1 MKRFLLLIIACCC
14 FFSVHAAYLKDVP
27 KTLTQPDGTIL
38 HCFASGDEFFNYLH
52 DADGYTIM
60 QHPLTGFYVY
70 ADKQNGQLVATDFVA
85 GSVNPASKNLRPH
98 NLISPQEWQAR
109 RNAWHEND
117 RHVSNRSNPNHGT
130 LNNISIFIRFSDDGE
145 FVNSYSSI
153 DNMFNDVSENGI
165 SMRNYFRSASY
176 GSIEIPTY
184 FYPGHSGETII
195 SYQDNHPRSYFQPY
209 NAVTNTNGYQ
219 TEDQRAEREF
229 SLLERAVN
237 YINANYPI
245 PSNLN
250 IDYDNDGYVDNVCF
264 IVRGDVGEW
273 SSLLWPHKW
282 ALQDRYVYINGKR
295 VWTFNFQLADASGYF
310 NTSTMC
316 HEMNHSLSA
325 PDLYHYNY
333 GTNLSPAGIWDLME
347 NDTWPP
353 QHCGAYMKMK
363 YGHWID
369 EIPEITEGGVY
380 TLNPISSPTP
390 DNVAYKIATE
400 DPYQF
405 YVVEY
410 RDNTS
415 LFESGLPGSGL
426 LVYRIDT
433 RFEGNAGY
441 DPSSGIYDEVYIFR
455 PGGST
460 TQNGNLSTAFFSA
473 NVGRTEFSASTSA
486 YPFFTNGTIDNN
498 FRIYNITEAG
508 NTISFTYGSSADCEP
523 PTNLMASVE
532 NNDVVLSWTAAVG
545 AVSYNVYRN
554 GSLIGNTTE
563 TSYLDGSPVF
573 GTQNY
578 YVKSMDSNGFLSSAS
593 ESVEVNYEPEGT
605 VFIGDGGTATN
616 VYLPSYSYYCYTLSQ
631 QIYTAEEIGTQGS
644 IRSISFYNDGAEKTR
659 NYDIYLVATD
669 KTAFQNNT
677 DWIPVTASDLVFSG
691 EVLMGQGWNT
701 ITLDV
706 PFGYMGDS
714 NLALIVDDNTGSYT
728 DAPHMACR
736 VFETDEVQA
745 MRVYDD
751 DPNFDPYNPSG
762 YSGTLYSQKNQ
773 IVLIVDRVSSTP
785 VVIPETFQLGYR
797 PNEAWVRPFTFQIYN
812 PGGYCVINS
821 IATDNDY
828 FQLEEVE
835 FPIILGYHA
844 SRELNL
850 TTGNSDGETDGH
862 LIINYGDNEVIQVDL
877 SAFAYNPVEPD
888 VWEMARV
895 VDDPTD
901 YRDTPTTVLLNNDY
915 FLPPTGVPEGNDA
928 VYKVTFDHDVLLN
941 GTVTKPGIDEPAE
954 NGKLVVYREGFEG
967 VGGPDLENYYGPAI
981 IGEPLELTA
990 YPDGSNTTGYL
1001 PMYGYYADAYTR
1013 SQYVIPAAEITA
1025 MSGRT
1030 INSLTYYTTSTPN
1043 QWQSNFQVYLTE
1055 VNFTTMSS
1063 FVDPAAA
1070 TIVYIGQLTVADGMM
1085 TVTFT
1090 TPYHYNG
1097 GNLLIGM
1104 DCIESGNNYS
1114 SCYFQAV
1121 PVTGAGMYAY
1131 TYNAPTFTSGNTVSY
1146 IPTTTFYCAPSYD
1159 PEHLISDMTI
1169 ASGTYYIAASST
1181 ETEWDVVLNTSEL
1194 SCPEVAFFPT
1204 PSDYDTDVT
1213 PTAVQLK
1220 WRLGERTTEYQLLLG
1235 TDYENLNVIV
1245 DWTRDLAETY
1255 TLTDL
1260 PNNTNC
1266 FWQIVERNDGC
1277 PEGVESPVW
1286 GFTTLLNGPQDL
1298 YAWNYDLY
1306 EGDDLT
1312 LEWTPLADTNILSYN
1327 IYQDNVLV
1335 GNTTNNYYT
1344 VGGLTYNLNGYNF
1357 HVTAVYAGGESNP
1370 SNGVGVWVSGNGA
1383 VEGHVY
1389 EVDGVTG
1396 IANATVTFAGNDE
1409 FGYYN
1414 TFTFTTDANGFYNG
1428 SLKAGTYSAQADCG
1442 GYQIAYYNN
1451 SVSIVFE
1458 ETTADID
1465 IVMDELFNPVKEVVA
1480 EYYPDA
1486 TDPNSPYVK
1495 VYWSMNSIN
1504 WLYYDDGVYQSRVGT
1519 NGGQFY
1525 WGVMFP
1531 AGSYSGN
1538 SVTKV
1543 SMYDCEVYTGNIL
1556 ICQGGT
1562 SAPASLIYAQ
1572 AYSCT
1577 GSGDFVEW
1585 TMNSPVAIDPSQS
1598 LWIVMCNDNGNY
1610 PASGCA
1616 NSGDPN
1622 GRWISLDGATW
1633 EDVTG
1638 YGLDYTWML
1647 RAYVSNGRGSTMLG
1661 CPSPVNHNMTTGDVT
1676 LLSDPNATPHFV
1688 GTPAQ
1693 ANGNNR
1699 SFNHYRVYRTDA
1711 YNNGP
1716 YTEDNTVLLAD
1727 DVTDTLF
1734 IDVTWSDA
1742 DAGIYK
1748 FGVSRVYEG
1757 NRESG
1762 INWNNLSIGNQNAGS
1777 QPMIQSGYD
1786 DPNGPAPFVVVPEN
1800 TSLPMLRTEGSEAI
1814 VARWHHGNDFA
1825 SFFLN
1830 NPAEAYSF
1838 GFTNDVFTN
1847 GACYMNGTLYFSDSE
1862 GKFGI
1867 IDPENGLRIV
1877 ATDEPF
1883 TVIDDNP
1890 VDGKMYGCDPSG
1902 YLYEIN
1908 PNDGS
1913 YVELAYMPVSVLITF
1928 TITNDGRFIICD
1940 RGDDAIKE
1948 YDLATGTLNT
1958 LITFDWDI
1966 QYGQDMATDRETN
1979 EVYWAAYNNSD
1990 YTMPLIKIDLDSNTI
2005 TTLGYFDGQVSAFA
2019 ITGTHL
2025 ISVDRESP
2033 IVWSNA
2039 IDKSMNLGANDVN
2052 ITVALNSG
2060 DSPEGVTV
2068 SFTNLNQS
2076 EQSLYPIADV
2086 TLDATGYYAWN
2097 SFRKGDY
2104 QVQVSFDGYNTIAET
2119 VSIWDATSLNYVLSE
2134 IKNEVRDLYVSRTG
2148 WAMWTDEQHG
2158 NTIPSLDI
2166 EPNAFFIDF
2175 EDSQMPDGWT
2185 TIDAN
2190 NDGYDWMLG
2199 SNVGGVYLAADG
2211 SLAGSGHNSSNDM
2224 ICSGSYS
2231 NVTSSPITPDNY
2243 LVSPLVNIVN
2253 GSTFNFWA
2261 CAQDANYA
2269 AEHFSVEVSDNG
2281 LDFIRVQEWTMTAK
2295 GGGGLKG
2302 IGRNGN
2308 NRGGQGSWYYYSV
2321 DLSAYSGK
2329 KYIAIRH
2336 FNCYDQF
2343 VLNVDDIEL
2352 SAAAKGDRHFNNY
2365 QVELSDGE
2373 GNVLYQGTNSD
2384 GYMQLP
2390 VDNLTDGQTYHLKVA
2405 SSYSSGMSEW
2415 SETDW
2420 VYQSCDNFETVANLN
2435 MEMNDDANV
2444 ISWEYPTAAERS
2456 FVKGDYPAYGCMVY
2470 NDGVAEYQNGWFS
2483 FDLDNPGIYDYISTV
2498 PFVFGGDYCPLDGNV
2513 HATYEDNWYVI
2524 NPETGGILDQG
2535 SLNIYYF
2542 YDCAW
2547 DYSTDMMYGVY
2558 GSDLY
2563 MWNVEDNT
2571 IVNIGSMG
2579 RTMMALACD
2588 LDGQLWGISQSE
2600 GALYKIDKTTG
2611 ATTFVGSTGQYCY
2624 YVQSAGFDHYT
2635 GKLYWTGCG
2644 DSGFFAE
2651 VDTETGQATVLANNT
2666 GEVCSFCVPFDGGSY
2681 FLPVTGVLGA
2691 LLYRDG
2697 ELLGFTTQTSYTDTI
2712 ATGSHEYEVRVVYDG
2727 MRRCPN
2733 YNAYYAMSCP
2743 LSVGGASY
2751 EVTVAANPAQGGSV
2765 TGAGSYVNGFP
2776 CTVTASANEGYAFT
2790 NWSMDGDEITDT
2802 PEYTF
2807 RVRDNVNMEANFIGI
2822 TPHWEV
2828 VDNSEYNS
2836 QSLIGVVNVNGIELT
2851 GNYMEVAALCGDE
2864 CRGRQMLTYY
2874 PEQDRFVVCMTIYGL
2889 EGDNITFDFYDHER
2903 GEETEFDCLSVLTF
2917 NSTSVVGTLD
2927 DPYIIRFGITQT
2939 TAMQTGWNWY
2949 STIVKQEGNEG
2960 LEMLEASLGA
2970 DGVMIKSQDDGFDI
2984 NYGNLW
2990 MGNLNFIANDQ
3001 MYMINANAPVEAVV
3015 SGISANVSDYPITLY
3030 SGWSWIGYPHAVAM
3044 DVNDA
3049 LVNLNASNGDVLKT
3063 KHSFSTFVEGQGW
3076 FGTLNTLEPAMGM
3089 MYNSK
3094 KGSNTTFT
3102 YSDGSSREELA
3113 PNLTAENNHWVSNDF
3128 EYPDNMSVM
3137 AVVELDQIEIADGD
3151 YELAVF
3157 ANGRCLGSS
3166 KLIYVEPINRYM
3178 AFLTITGEE
3187 NQEMNFGLYHA
3198 GAGKEYQ
3205 SASEMLTFVPNAIV
3219 GCIDEPYVVHF
3230 NGSADLVEGFASAR
3244 IYPNPV
3250 ERGALFSIDLSTDKA
3265 ESIMVEVINA
3275 LGETVS
3281 ALRSSQTPIVVK
3293 APNVSGVYTVR
3304 LVVEGKGSYSQKLI
3318 VR

>member
-1 MKRFLLLIIACCC
+1 
-14 FFSVHAAYLKDVP
+14 
-27 KTLTQPDGTIL
+27 
-38 HCFASGDEFFNYLH
+38 
-52 DADGYTIM
+52 
-60 QHPLTGFYVY
+60 
-70 ADKQNGQLVATDFVA
+70 
-85 GSVNPASKNLRPH
+85 
-98 NLISPQEWQAR
+98 
-109 RNAWHEND
+109 
-117 RHVSNRSNPNHGT
+117 
-130 LNNISIFIRFSDDGE
+130 
-145 FVNSYSSI
+145 
-153 DNMFNDVSENGI
+153 
-165 SMRNYFRSASY
+165 
-176 GSIEIPTY
+176 
-184 FYPGHSGETII
+184 
-195 SYQDNHPRSYFQPY
+195 
-209 NAVTNTNGYQ
+209 
-219 TEDQRAEREF
+219 
-229 SLLERAVN
+229 
-237 YINANYPI
+237 
-245 PSNLN
+245 
-250 IDYDNDGYVDNVCF
+250 
-264 IVRGDVGEW
+264 
-273 SSLLWPHKW
+273 
-282 ALQDRYVYINGKR
+282 
-295 VWTFNFQLADASGYF
+295 
-310 NTSTMC
+310 
-316 HEMNHSLSA
+316 
-325 PDLYHYNY
+325 
-333 GTNLSPAGIWDLME
+333 
-347 NDTWPP
+347 
-353 QHCGAYMKMK
+353 
-363 YGHWID
+363 
-369 EIPEITEGGVY
+369 
-380 TLNPISSPTP
+380 
-390 DNVAYKIATE
+390 
-400 DPYQF
+400 
-405 YVVEY
+405 
-410 RDNTS
+410 
-415 LFESGLPGSGL
+415 
-426 LVYRIDT
+426 
-433 RFEGNAGY
+433 
-441 DPSSGIYDEVYIFR
+441 
-455 PGGST
+455 
-460 TQNGNLSTAFFSA
+460 
-473 NVGRTEFSASTSA
+473 
-486 YPFFTNGTIDNN
+486 
-498 FRIYNITEAG
+498 
-508 NTISFTYGSSADCEP
+508 
-523 PTNLMASVE
+523 
-532 NNDVVLSWTAAVG
+532 
-545 AVSYNVYRN
+545 
-554 GSLIGNTTE
+554 
-563 TSYLDGSPVF
+563 
-573 GTQNY
+573 
-578 YVKSMDSNGFLSSAS
+578 
-593 ESVEVNYEPEGT
+593 
-605 VFIGDGGTATN
+605 
-616 VYLPSYSYYCYTLSQ
+616 
-631 QIYTAEEIGTQGS
+631 
-644 IRSISFYNDGAEKTR
+644 
-659 NYDIYLVATD
+659 
-669 KTAFQNNT
+669 
-677 DWIPVTASDLVFSG
+677 
-691 EVLMGQGWNT
+691 
-701 ITLDV
+701 
-706 PFGYMGDS
+706 
-714 NLALIVDDNTGSYT
+714 
-728 DAPHMACR
+728 MACR

-751 DPNFDPYNPSG
+751 SPNYDPFNPYS
-762 YSGTLYSQKNQ
+762 YSGTQYMEKNQ

-797 PNEAWVRPFTFQIYN
+797 PNEAWVRPFTFQIHN

-877 SAFAYNPVEPD
+877 SAFAYDPVEPD

-895 VDDPTD
+895 VDDLTD

-941 GTVTKPGIDEPAE
+941 GTVTKPNTDEPAE
-954 NGKLVVYREGFEG
+954 NGKLAVYREGFEG
-967 VGGPDLENYYGPAI
+967 VGGPDLENYYGSAI

-1001 PMYGYYADAYTR
+1001 PMYGLYADAYTR

-1025 MSGRT
+1025 MAGRT
-1030 INSLTYYTTSTPN
+1030 INSLTYYTASTPN

-1070 TIVYIGQLTVADGMM
+1070 TTVYIGQLTVADGMM

-1121 PVTGAGMYAY
+1121 PVTGAGMYAH
-1131 TYNAPTFTSGNTVSY
+1131 TYNAPTFTSGNTVNY
-1146 IPTTTFYCAPSYD
+1146 IPTTTFYCAPNYD
-1159 PEHLISDMTI
+1159 SEHIISDMTI
-1169 ASGTYYIAASST
+1169 VPGTYYIAASST
-1181 ETEWDVVLNTSEL
+1181 ETVWDVVLNTGEL
-1194 SCPEVAFFPT
+1194 PCPEVASHPT
-1204 PSDYDTDVT
+1204 PADYATDVT
-1213 PTAVQLK
+1213 PTATQLQ

-1235 TDYENLNVIV
+1235 TDYENLNVVV
-1245 DWTRDLAETY
+1245 DWTRDLSETF
-1255 TLTDL
+1255 TVTGLL
-1260 PNNTNC
+1260 NNANY
-1266 FWQIVERNDGC
+1266 FWQVVERNDGC

-1286 GFTTLLNGPQDL
+1286 GFTTLLNGPQDVS
-1298 YAWNYDLY
+1298 AYDSDLF

-1396 IANATVTFAGNDE
+1396 IANATVTFFGNDE
-1409 FGYYN
+1409 FGYHN
-1414 TFTFTTDANGFYNG
+1414 TFSFTTDANGFYTG
-1428 SLKAGTYSAQADCG
+1428 SLKAGTYSAQAVCG
-1442 GYQIAYYNN
+1442 GYQVAYYIN

-1465 IVMDELFNPVKEVVA
+1465 IVMDELFSPVKEVVA

-1495 VYWSMNSIN
+1495 VYWSVNYSGWHTYAEGEFYSALGSNLTTTPSWGYLYPVDMVSQFAGYNLTRVALFSDNIYSAVGGNYTCTIFTGGATPDQGIAVSTMAVNVPSNVGDWIEYTLTTPVYISGNENVWVIWTANTPVSSWPAGFAVGTEANGSWWNNGSGWEQVVADYGVFTMKNYFINHSGRTVETTFLSAENVSQNTPINVAPFAQATTNSI
-1504 WLYYDDGVYQSRVGT
+1504 
-1519 NGGQFY
+1519 
-1525 WGVMFP
+1525 
-1531 AGSYSGN
+1531 
-1538 SVTKV
+1538 
-1543 SMYDCEVYTGNIL
+1543 E
-1556 ICQGGT
+1556 
-1562 SAPASLIYAQ
+1562 
-1572 AYSCT
+1572 
-1577 GSGDFVEW
+1577 
-1585 TMNSPVAIDPSQS
+1585 
-1598 LWIVMCNDNGNY
+1598 
-1610 PASGCA
+1610 
-1616 NSGDPN
+1616 
-1622 GRWISLDGATW
+1622 
-1633 EDVTG
+1633 
-1638 YGLDYTWML
+1638 
-1647 RAYVSNGRGSTMLG
+1647 
-1661 CPSPVNHNMTTGDVT
+1661 
-1676 LLSDPNATPHFV
+1676 NATTV
-1688 GTPAQ
+1688 CTPNFQRVAVET
-1693 ANGNNR
+1693 GNNR
-1699 SFNHYRVYRTDA
+1699 SFQYYRVYRTDA

-1727 DVTDTLF
+1727 NVTDTLF
-1734 IDVTWSDA
+1734 IDVTWPDA

-1748 FGVSRVYEG
+1748 YGVSRVYEG

-1800 TSLPMLRTEGSEAI
+1800 TSLPMFRTEGSEAI

-1877 ATDEPF
+1877 ATGEPF

-1990 YTMPLIKIDLDSNTI
+1990 YTMPLIKIDLDNNTT

-2019 ITGTHL
+2019 ITDTHS

-2039 IDKSMNLGANDVN
+2039 IDKSMELGADDVN
-2052 ITVALNSG
+2052 ITVSLNSG
-2060 DSPEGVTV
+2060 DSPAGVTV

-2158 NTIPSLDI
+2158 NTVPSLDVRD
-2166 EPNAFFIDF
+2166 AFFVDF
-2175 EDSQMPDGWT
+2175 EDSRIPDGWT

-2253 GSTFNFWA
+2253 GSTFSFWA
-2261 CAQDANYA
+2261 CSQDGSYA

-2281 LDFIRVQEWTMTAK
+2281 MDFTKVQEWTMTAK
-2295 GGGGLKG
+2295 GGCGLKG

-2308 NRGGQGSWYYYSV
+2308 NRSQGSWYFFSV
-2321 DLSAYSGK
+2321 DLSAYIGQK
-2329 KYIAIRH
+2329 HIAIRH
-2336 FNCYDQF
+2336 FNCNDQF
-2343 VLNVDDIEL
+2343 LLNVDDIEL
-2352 SAAAKGDRHFNNY
+2352 TVAAKGNRHFNNY

-2373 GNVLYQGTNSD
+2373 GGVLYQGANSD

-2390 VDNLTDGQTYHLKVA
+2390 VDNLVDGQTYHLKVA

-2420 VYQSCDNFETVANLN
+2420 IYQSCDNFETVTNLN
-2435 MEMNDDANV
+2435 LEMNDDANV
-2444 ISWEYPTAAERS
+2444 ISWEYPTVAERS

-2470 NDGVAEYQNGWFS
+2470 NDGVADYQNGWFS
-2483 FDLDNPGIYDYISTV
+2483 FDLDMPGVYNYLSTI

-2513 HATYEDNWYVI
+2513 HATYNDNNWYVI
-2524 NPETGGILDQG
+2524 NPETGEIVDQG
-2535 SLNIYYF
+2535 YLGIF
-2542 YDCAW
+2542 FRDCAW
-2547 DYSTDMMYGVY
+2547 DYSTNMMF
-2558 GSDLY
+2558 GSGGDILY
-2563 MWNVEDNT
+2563 SWDVEQNT
-2571 IVNIGSMG
+2571 TIQIGSMG
-2579 RTMMALACD
+2579 RLMQVLACD
-2588 LDGQLWGISQSE
+2588 LNGQLWGISYSE

-2611 ATTFVGSTGQYCY
+2611 AATLVGSTGKYCD
-2624 YVQSAGFDHYT
+2624 YVQSGGFDHYT
-2635 GKLYWTGCG
+2635 GKLYWTGYG

-2681 FLPVTGVLGA
+2681 FSPVTGVLGA

-2765 TGAGSYVNGFP
+2765 TGDGFYINGFP
-2776 CTVTASANEGYAFT
+2776 CTVTATANEGYAFT
-2790 NWSMDGDEITDT
+2790 NWSMEGEEITDT

-2828 VDNSEYNS
+2828 VDNPEYNS

-2851 GNYMEVAALCGDE
+2851 GNYVEVAALCGDE

-2874 PEQDRFVVCMTIYGL
+2874 PEQNRFVVCMTIYGL

-2903 GEETEFDCLSVLTF
+2903 GEETEFDCLSALTF

-2927 DPYIIRFGITQT
+2927 DPYIIRFGIIQT
-2939 TAMQTGWNWY
+2939 TALQAGWNWY
-2949 STIVKQEGNEG
+2949 STIVKQEGSEG

-3094 KGSNTTFT
+3094 KGGNTTFT

-3157 ANGRCLGSS
+3157 ANGRCLGST
-3166 KLIYVEPINRYM
+3166 KLIFVEPINRYM

-3198 GAGKEYQ
+3198 GTGKEYQ
-3205 SASEMLTFVPNAIV
+3205 STSEMLTFVADAII
-3219 GCIDEPYVVHF
+3219 GSIDEPYIVHF
-3230 NGSADLVEGFASAR
+3230 NGSTDLVEGFASAR

-3250 ERGALFSIDLSTDKA
+3250 ERGALFNIDLTTDKA
-3265 ESIMVEVINA
+3265 ESVMVEVINA

-3281 ALRSSQTPIVVK
+3281 ALRSCQTPIVVK

-3304 LVVEGKGSYSQKLI
+3304 LVVEGKGAYSQKLI
-3318 VR
+3318 VK